1 MESRRGILYSM
12 KKMVLTHSEKL
23 FNNSNEDSLYS
34 IFSRRSLRRMNVEI
48 RTSFESDRGKR
59 QGRRDLFDFYLYRWR
74 VSAILKET
82 GGASFPETSYFSPLC
97 IHTRRNTATDIRRSR
112 TDEYEGTRRRIDVII
127 GGGRKR
133 ERERD
138 ALFSYRRVY
147 GYYVLLLLCF
157 LYNSS
162 TWFASRI

>member
-1 MESRRGILYSM
+1 
-12 KKMVLTHSEKL
+12 
-23 FNNSNEDSLYS
+23 
-34 IFSRRSLRRMNVEI
+34 MNVEI

-82 GGASFPETSYFSPLC
+82 GGASFLETSYFSPMC

>member
-1 MESRRGILYSM
+1 MYS
-12 KKMVLTHSEKL
+12 T
-23 FNNSNEDSLYS
+23 
-34 IFSRRSLRRMNVEI
+34 FSRRSLRRMNVEI

>member
-1 MESRRGILYSM
+1 
-12 KKMVLTHSEKL
+12 
-23 FNNSNEDSLYS
+23 
-34 IFSRRSLRRMNVEI
+34 MNVEI

-82 GGASFPETSYFSPLC
+82 GRASFLETSYFSPLC

-133 ERERD
+133 ERD

>member
-1 MESRRGILYSM
+1 M
-12 KKMVLTHSEKL
+12 
-23 FNNSNEDSLYS
+23 YS

>member
-1 MESRRGILYSM
+1 MYS
-12 KKMVLTHSEKL
+12 T
-23 FNNSNEDSLYS
+23 
-34 IFSRRSLRRMNVEI
+34 FSRRFLRRMNVEI

>member
-1 MESRRGILYSM
+1 
-12 KKMVLTHSEKL
+12 
-23 FNNSNEDSLYS
+23 
-34 IFSRRSLRRMNVEI
+34 MNVEI

-82 GGASFPETSYFSPLC
+82 GGASFLETSYFSPLC
-97 IHTRRNTATDIRRSR
+97 IHTRHNTATDIRRSR

-127 GGGRKR
+127 GGGRK
-133 ERERD
+133 RERD

>member
-1 MESRRGILYSM
+1 MYS
-12 KKMVLTHSEKL
+12 T
-23 FNNSNEDSLYS
+23 
-34 IFSRRSLRRMNVEI
+34 FSRRSLRRMNVEI

-59 QGRRDLFDFYLYRWR
+59 QGRRDLFDLYLYRWR

-82 GGASFPETSYFSPLC
+82 GGASFLETSYFSPLC

-133 ERERD
+133 EREM
-138 ALFSYRRVY
+138 
-147 GYYVLLLLCF
+147 LCF
-157 LYNSS
+157 HIDACTVTTYYCCCVFYTILPRGLPREYKHSE
-162 TWFASRI
+162 FII

>member
-1 MESRRGILYSM
+1 MYS
-12 KKMVLTHSEKL
+12 T
-23 FNNSNEDSLYS
+23 
-34 IFSRRSLRRMNVEI
+34 FSRRSLRRMNVEI

-82 GGASFPETSYFSPLC
+82 GGTSFLETSYFTPLC

>member
-1 MESRRGILYSM
+1 
-12 KKMVLTHSEKL
+12 
-23 FNNSNEDSLYS
+23 
-34 IFSRRSLRRMNVEI
+34 MNVEI

-82 GGASFPETSYFSPLC
+82 GGASFLETSYFSPLC

-133 ERERD
+133 EREREM
-138 ALFSYRRVY
+138 
-147 GYYVLLLLCF
+147 LCF
-157 LYNSS
+157 HIDACTVTTYYCCCVFYTILPRGLPREYKHSE
-162 TWFASRI
+162 FII

>member
-1 MESRRGILYSM
+1 M
-12 KKMVLTHSEKL
+12 
-23 FNNSNEDSLYS
+23 
-34 IFSRRSLRRMNVEI
+34 
-48 RTSFESDRGKR
+48 
-59 QGRRDLFDFYLYRWR
+59 WR

-97 IHTRRNTATDIRRSR
+97 IHTQRNTATDIRRSR

-133 ERERD
+133 EREM
-138 ALFSYRRVY
+138 LCFHRRVY

>member
-1 MESRRGILYSM
+1 MYS
-12 KKMVLTHSEKL
+12 T
-23 FNNSNEDSLYS
+23 
-34 IFSRRSLRRMNVEI
+34 FSRRSLRRINVEI

-82 GGASFPETSYFSPLC
+82 GGANFPETSYFSPLC
-97 IHTRRNTATDIRRSR
+97 IHTRRNTATNIRRSR

-133 ERERD
+133 ERERCFVFID
-138 ALFSYRRVY
+138 ACTVTT
-147 GYYVLLLLCF
+147 YYCCCVFYTILPRGLPREYKHSEF
-157 LYNSS
+157 
-162 TWFASRI
+162 II

>member
-12 KKMVLTHSEKL
+12 KKMVLTHSEKF
-23 FNNSNEDSLYS
+23 FNNSNED
-34 IFSRRSLRRMNVEI
+34 SRRSLRRMNVEI

-82 GGASFPETSYFSPLC
+82 GGASFLETSYFSPLC

>member
-12 KKMVLTHSEKL
+12 KKMVLTHSEKF
-23 FNNSNEDSLYS
+23 FNNSNED
-34 IFSRRSLRRMNVEI
+34 SRRSLRRMNVEI

-82 GGASFPETSYFSPLC
+82 GGVSFLETSYFSPLC

>member
-1 MESRRGILYSM
+1 
-12 KKMVLTHSEKL
+12 
-23 FNNSNEDSLYS
+23 
-34 IFSRRSLRRMNVEI
+34 MNVEI

-133 ERERD
+133 EREM
-138 ALFSYRRVY
+138 
-147 GYYVLLLLCF
+147 LCF
-157 LYNSS
+157 HIDACTVTTYYCCCVFYTILPRGLPREYKHSE
-162 TWFASRI
+162 FII